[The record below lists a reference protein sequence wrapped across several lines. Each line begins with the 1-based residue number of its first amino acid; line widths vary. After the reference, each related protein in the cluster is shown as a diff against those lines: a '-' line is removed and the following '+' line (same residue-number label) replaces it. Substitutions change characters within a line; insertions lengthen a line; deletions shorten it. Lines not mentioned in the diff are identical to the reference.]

1 MPYIIKKGVMPEC
14 NDKMFTMEYY
24 VTHFTITA
32 EEELMQISRELLVDS
47 VSEAGYESFED
58 TEKGVDAYVQTQL
71 YDPVRTKE
79 LVEDFPIEGVEIT
92 FVSEEVE
99 PQNWNEEYEK
109 EIFSPIRVNE
119 NCIIYDA
126 QSPEAEEL
134 SKEAPISIAI
144 DQKMAFGNGAHE
156 TTKMIVER
164 LLNLD
169 LDGCRLLDCGCGT
182 GILSLVAKRCGAS
195 HVTAYD
201 IDEWSVENTKHNA
214 EINGI
219 DLVDVLLGDVSVL
232 SHVDGVFD
240 IIVANINRNILYDD
254 MPFILETM
262 APGGRLIL
270 SGFYEEDADMLVERA
285 AEFGLK
291 EECRKVT
298 NNWTM
303 LSFIS

>member
-254 MPFILETM
+254 MPAILETK
-262 APGGRLIL
+262 APEGRLIL

-285 AEFGLK
+285 AEFGLQ

-303 LSFIS
+303 LSFVS

>member
-92 FVSEEVE
+92 LVSEEVE

-254 MPFILETM
+254 MPAILETK
-262 APGGRLIL
+262 APEGRLIL

>member
-1 MPYIIKKGVMPEC
+1 MLEC
-14 NDKMFTMEYY
+14 KDKMFTMEYY

-32 EEELMQISRELLVDS
+32 NEEIMQISRELLVDS

-58 TEKGVDAYVQTQL
+58 TAAGVDAYVQTQL

-79 LVEDFPIEGVEIT
+79 LIDDFPIEGVEIT

-109 EIFSPIRVNE
+109 EIFDPIRVNE

-126 QSPEAEEL
+126 KSPDAEEL

-164 LLNLD
+164 LLNLN
-169 LDGCRLLDCGCGT
+169 LEGCRLLDCGCGT

-254 MPFILETM
+254 MPTILETK

>member
-1 MPYIIKKGVMPEC
+1 MMPEC

-254 MPFILETM
+254 MPAILETK
-262 APGGRLIL
+262 APEGRLIL
-270 SGFYEEDADMLVERA
+270 SGFYEEDAEMLVERA
-285 AEFGLK
+285 AEFGLQ

-303 LSFIS
+303 LSFVS

>member
-109 EIFSPIRVNE
+109 EIISPIRVNE

-254 MPFILETM
+254 MPAILETK
-262 APGGRLIL
+262 APEGRLIL

-285 AEFGLK
+285 AEFGLQ

-303 LSFIS
+303 LSFVS

>member
-1 MPYIIKKGVMPEC
+1 MPEC

-92 FVSEEVE
+92 LVSEEVE

-254 MPFILETM
+254 MPAILETK
-262 APGGRLIL
+262 APEGRLIL

>member
-109 EIFSPIRVNE
+109 EIISPIRVNE

-254 MPFILETM
+254 MPAILETK
-262 APGGRLIL
+262 APEGRLIL

>member
-79 LVEDFPIEGVEIT
+79 LVEDFPIEAVEIT

-119 NCIIYDA
+119 KCIIYDA

-254 MPFILETM
+254 MPAILETK
-262 APGGRLIL
+262 APEGRLIL

-285 AEFGLK
+285 AEFGLQ

>member
-1 MPYIIKKGVMPEC
+1 MPEC

-109 EIFSPIRVNE
+109 EIISPIRVNE

>member
-79 LVEDFPIEGVEIT
+79 LIDDFQIEGVEIT
-92 FVSEEVE
+92 FSSEEVE
-99 PQNWNEEYEK
+99 QQNWNEEYEK
-109 EIFSPIRVNE
+109 EIFPSIRVNE

-134 SKEAPISIAI
+134 SQKAPISIAI

-164 LLNLD
+164 LLDLN